1 MLPLYYQEMQTIMN
15 HTHTV
20 DFELLFI
27 NDGSTDQSLDVI
39 RGLAQKDFRV
49 RYLSFSRNF
58 GKEAAL
64 YAGLQRAKGD
74 FVAVMDAD
82 LQDPPSLLPEMYKE
96 LKASDYDCIGT
107 KRVDRTGEP
116 PIRSFFARQ
125 FYKLINRISDTE
137 IVDGARD
144 YRLMTRR
151 MVDAVLKV
159 TEYNRF
165 SKGIFSWVGFETK
178 YIEYRNVERQAG
190 ETSWSF
196 WKLFKYSLDG
206 IVAFSGAPLDIAS
219 FVGFLAFVAALLL
232 ALFFTIRTLIFGN
245 ATSGWTSLIVM
256 ILGMGGLQLLCLGIL
271 GRYIGKTFL
280 ETKRRPIYIV
290 KETDEDFFEEV
301 PVEEAT
307 LVEAEEGGE
316 RE

>member
-1 MLPLYYQEMQTIMN
+1 MLPLYYQEMRKIMD
-15 HTHTV
+15 HTRIV
-20 DFELLFI
+20 DFELVLV
-27 NDGSTDQSLDVI
+27 NDGSTDGTLAVLRD
-39 RGLAQKDFRV
+39 LAQEDTRV
-49 RYLSFSRNF
+49 RYVSFSRNF

-82 LQDPPSLLPEMYKE
+82 LQDPPRLLPDMYRE
-96 LKASDYDCIGT
+96 LKAGDYDCIGT
-107 KRVDRTGEP
+107 KRSDRKGEP

-144 YRLMTRR
+144 YRLMTRQ
-151 MVDAVLKV
+151 MVDAVLQV

-165 SKGIFSWVGFETK
+165 SKGIFSWIGFHTK
-178 YIEYRNVERQAG
+178 YIEYENIERPAG

-219 FVGFLAFVAALLL
+219 FIGFLAFAAAILL
-232 ALFFTIRTLIFGN
+232 ALFFTIRTLLFGN

-290 KETDEDFFEEV
+290 KETDEDYFEEV
-301 PVEEAT
+301 PLLEE
-307 LVEAEEGGE
+307 EEGDGHE
-316 RE
+316 